1 MGGINWNPERA
12 VITLCTLF
20 TVDTSCVV
28 LTANADTPAGID
40 ALSVQALL
48 ALLHTR
54 VIVAVD
60 GVAVAVAGF
69 TLIAL
74 APGSRPPASLI
85 VPHAAAVTRLSTGVV
100 LAFAPE
106 QLFRIIYTAYFS
118 MAIANTPSTNAD
130 ILYAVVIPPRDGRI
144 PLGFGDEVT
153 QEGVGA
159 EETQADV
166 CGLGKLPQRGR
177 ESKIFGTWTT
187 VYQGDHDLTVFQ
199 RHDPGIFSSTE
210 YIVIPRDS
218 CIGLLSKLFQTVSF
232 RMSKKLPR

>member
-28 LTANADTPAGID
+28 LTANADAPASID
-40 ALSVQALL
+40 ALSVHARL

-54 VIVAVD
+54 VVVAVD
-60 GVAVAVAGF
+60 GVPMAIAGF
-69 TLIAL
+69 TLIVL
-74 APGSRPPASLI
+74 PPGSRLPAPLI

-106 QLFRIIYTAYFS
+106 QSFRIIYTAYFS
-118 MAIANTPSTNAD
+118 MAIANTPSSNAD
-130 ILYAVVIPPRDGRI
+130 ILYAVVIPPCDGWI
-144 PLGFGDEVT
+144 PLGFGDEMT
-153 QEGVGA
+153 QEGVGT

-166 CGLGKLPQRGR
+166 CGLGKLPQCGR
-177 ESKIFGTWTT
+177 ESKISGTWTT
-187 VYQGDHDLTVFQ
+187 VYQGDHNLTIFQ

-210 YIVIPRDS
+210 YIVIPGNS
-218 CIGLLSKLFQTVSF
+218 CIGLLSKLFQTVCF
-232 RMSKKLPR
+232 RI